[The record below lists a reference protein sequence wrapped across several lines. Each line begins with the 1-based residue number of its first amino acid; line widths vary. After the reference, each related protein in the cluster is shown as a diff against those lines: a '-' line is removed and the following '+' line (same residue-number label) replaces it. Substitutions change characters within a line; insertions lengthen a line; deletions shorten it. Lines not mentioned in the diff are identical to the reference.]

1 MHKLAHVQ
9 RKDTASEFKKK
20 YRFINNVGSIFYFLT
35 DEGAPKRRVI
45 AIDIR
50 NPDKE
55 NWREVIAESDT
66 PLKTVNIVRDLFL
79 CSTLVNVTT
88 QVQVYTLDGEFVRT
102 IELPGLGTASGFGG
116 RRDDTETFYSF

>member
-1 MHKLAHVQ
+1 
-9 RKDTASEFKKK
+9 
-20 YRFINNVGSIFYFLT
+20 
-35 DEGAPKRRVI
+35 VI